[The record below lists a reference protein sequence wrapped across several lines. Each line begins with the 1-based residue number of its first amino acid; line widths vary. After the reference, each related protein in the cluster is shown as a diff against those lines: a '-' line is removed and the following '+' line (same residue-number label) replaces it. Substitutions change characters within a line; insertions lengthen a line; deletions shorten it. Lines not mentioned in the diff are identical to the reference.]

1 MVEMEKGVTAGKLAS
16 NVQKKLTRAQEKVM
30 QKLGKADETR
40 DVAFEEGVINFNKQ
54 YTEGSNLQ
62 KDLRVYL
69 AAVQTMHE
77 SSKNLKE
84 CLSDMYEPE
93 WYGKD
98 DVDSI
103 VEDTDVLWTDFH
115 QKLVDNALISMD
127 TYLGQFPDIKS
138 RIAKRDRKLVDYDSA
153 RHNHSSTNKGK
164 KGKDGGIKITKPVS
178 LLERA
183 TPVWAQGILSAH
195 NIAQSNLSRN
205 QAEDE
210 LERAQKV
217 FEEINEDLQ
226 EELPSLWNSV
236 PTPTVSPPLQ
246 CPHPYSV
253 PTPTVSVQCPHP
265 YSVPTPTPTV
275 SPPLQSPHP
284 TVSPP
289 LQCPHPYSV
298 PTPTVSPT
306 PQCPH
311 PTPTVS
317 APLQCPHPIVS
328 PPLQSPHPYS
338 VPTPIV
344 SPPLQCP
351 HPYSLPTPT
360 VSPPLQCPHP
370 YSVPTPTVS
379 PPLQSPVSPPP
390 TPTVSPP
397 LPYSVPTPTVSPP
410 LQSPHPYSVPTPTP
424 TVSPPLQSLHS
435 FSVPTPTVS
444 APLQCPH
451 PYSVPTPT
459 VSHTPTVSPPYSVP
473 TPTMSPPLQSPH
485 PYSVPTPI
493 VSPPLQS
500 PHPYSVPTPIVSP
513 PQYNVPTPTSPHPY
527 SVPTPTVSAYSV
539 PTPTVSPPLQCP
551 HPYSVPTPT
560 VSPPLQ
566 CPHPYSVPT
575 PTCPHPYSV
584 PTPSVPTPTVSP
596 PLQCPHPYSVPTPTV
611 SPPLQCPHPYSVP
624 TRVPTPTLRPV
635 MPPRPESS
643 PCRDMKPENIINLF
657 DAAAAPNIS
666 VTSPTQFD
674 SPAGDN
680 LLDMDLST
688 LATPSHGG
696 TAVSSASQA
705 ISWDT
710 WEPEETAAPPEEP
723 QDWDDDGTLPVRAAG
738 CGDDGIAATTAGW
751 DDDGSLPVRV
761 DDSWGDDGVADAT
774 ASAAV
779 AESEAAGWDDD
790 EEGVPQADTPTADAA
805 APTPTATAVEEIPAV
820 ATVATNGASE
830 AVEMPP
836 GFLFKVTTMHDY
848 AANDSGEL
856 EMKAGDIV
864 LVVAFDNPEIQDEG
878 WLIGMKEGD
887 WIQNKESAV
896 KGVFPENFTSR
907 L

>member
-1 MVEMEKGVTAGKLAS
+1 MAEMGMGKGVTAGKLAS

-54 YTEGSNLQ
+54 YTEGSKLQ

-93 WYGKD
+93 WYGKE

-103 VEDTDVLWTDFH
+103 VEVREKLGNNVEDTDVLWTDFH

-153 RHNHSSTNKGK
+153 RHNHLSTNKGK
-164 KGKDGGIKITKPVS
+164 KGKDGSIKITKPVS

-226 EELPSLWNSV
+226 EELPSLWNSRV
-236 PTPTVSPPLQ
+236 GFYVSTFQSMAGFEEKFHKEMGKVSLLSIPMRFGKVSLL
-246 CPHPYSV
+246 SV
-253 PTPTVSVQCPHP
+253 PRRFGKVSLLSIPRRFGK
-265 YSVPTPTPTV
+265 V
-275 SPPLQSPHP
+275 SLLS
-284 TVSPP
+284 
-289 LQCPHPYSV
+289 
-298 PTPTVSPT
+298 
-306 PQCPH
+306 
-311 PTPTVS
+311 
-317 APLQCPHPIVS
+317 I
-328 PPLQSPHPYS
+328 
-338 VPTPIV
+338 
-344 SPPLQCP
+344 
-351 HPYSLPTPT
+351 
-360 VSPPLQCPHP
+360 
-370 YSVPTPTVS
+370 
-379 PPLQSPVSPPP
+379 
-390 TPTVSPP
+390 
-397 LPYSVPTPTVSPP
+397 
-410 LQSPHPYSVPTPTP
+410 
-424 TVSPPLQSLHS
+424 
-435 FSVPTPTVS
+435 
-444 APLQCPH
+444 
-451 PYSVPTPT
+451 
-459 VSHTPTVSPPYSVP
+459 
-473 TPTMSPPLQSPH
+473 
-485 PYSVPTPI
+485 
-493 VSPPLQS
+493 
-500 PHPYSVPTPIVSP
+500 
-513 PQYNVPTPTSPHPY
+513 
-527 SVPTPTVSAYSV
+527 
-539 PTPTVSPPLQCP
+539 
-551 HPYSVPTPT
+551 
-560 VSPPLQ
+560 
-566 CPHPYSVPT
+566 
-575 PTCPHPYSV
+575 
-584 PTPSVPTPTVSP
+584 
-596 PLQCPHPYSVPTPTV
+596 
-611 SPPLQCPHPYSVP
+611 
-624 TRVPTPTLRPV
+624 
-635 MPPRPESS
+635 PR
-643 PCRDMKPENIINLF
+643 RW
-657 DAAAAPNIS
+657 
-666 VTSPTQFD
+666 
-674 SPAGDN
+674 GR
-680 LLDMDLST
+680 
-688 LATPSHGG
+688 G
-696 TAVSSASQA
+696 
-705 ISWDT
+705 
-710 WEPEETAAPPEEP
+710 PEETPAPPEEP

-738 CGDDGIAATTAGW
+738 CGDDGKAATTAGW

-790 EEGVPQADTPTADAA
+790 EEG
-805 APTPTATAVEEIPAV
+805 IPAV

-848 AANDSGEL
+848 AANDSDEL

-864 LVVAFDNPEIQDEG
+864 LVVAFDNPEEQDEG

-887 WIQNKESAV
+887 WTQNKESAV

>member
-1 MVEMEKGVTAGKLAS
+1 MAEMGKGVTAGKLAS

-54 YTEGSNLQ
+54 YTEGSKLQ

-98 DVDSI
+98 DVDCI

-153 RHNHSSTNKGK
+153 RHNQSSTNKGK

-226 EELPSLWNSV
+226 EELPSLWNSRV
-236 PTPTVSPPLQ
+236 GFYVSTFQSMAGFEEKFHKEMGKLDQNLYDVLVKLERQDMCGELPRGASLAN
-246 CPHPYSV
+246 H
-253 PTPTVSVQCPHP
+253 TL
-265 YSVPTPTPTV
+265 
-275 SPPLQSPHP
+275 SPGG
-284 TVSPP
+284 
-289 LQCPHPYSV
+289 
-298 PTPTVSPT
+298 
-306 PQCPH
+306 
-311 PTPTVS
+311 
-317 APLQCPHPIVS
+317 
-328 PPLQSPHPYS
+328 
-338 VPTPIV
+338 
-344 SPPLQCP
+344 
-351 HPYSLPTPT
+351 
-360 VSPPLQCPHP
+360 
-370 YSVPTPTVS
+370 
-379 PPLQSPVSPPP
+379 PPP
-390 TPTVSPP
+390 IPKSP
-397 LPYSVPTPTVSPP
+397 SK
-410 LQSPHPYSVPTPTP
+410 
-424 TVSPPLQSLHS
+424 
-435 FSVPTPTVS
+435 
-444 APLQCPH
+444 
-451 PYSVPTPT
+451 
-459 VSHTPTVSPPYSVP
+459 
-473 TPTMSPPLQSPH
+473 
-485 PYSVPTPI
+485 
-493 VSPPLQS
+493 
-500 PHPYSVPTPIVSP
+500 
-513 PQYNVPTPTSPHPY
+513 
-527 SVPTPTVSAYSV
+527 
-539 PTPTVSPPLQCP
+539 
-551 HPYSVPTPT
+551 
-560 VSPPLQ
+560 
-566 CPHPYSVPT
+566 
-575 PTCPHPYSV
+575 
-584 PTPSVPTPTVSP
+584 
-596 PLQCPHPYSVPTPTV
+596 
-611 SPPLQCPHPYSVP
+611 
-624 TRVPTPTLRPV
+624 LRPA

-666 VTSPTQFD
+666 VTSPTQ
-674 SPAGDN
+674 
-680 LLDMDLST
+680 
-688 LATPSHGG
+688 
-696 TAVSSASQA
+696 A

-710 WEPEETAAPPEEP
+710 WEPEETPAPPEEP
-723 QDWDDDGTLPVRAAG
+723 QGWDDDGTLPVRAAG
-738 CGDDGIAATTAGW
+738 CGDDVIAAATAGW

-761 DDSWGDDGVADAT
+761 DDSWGDEGVADAT

-779 AESEAAGWDDD
+779 AEYEAAGWDDEE
-790 EEGVPQADTPTADAA
+790 EEGMPQADTPTAAA
-805 APTPTATAVEEIPAV
+805 EAPTPTATAAEEIPAI
-820 ATVATNGASE
+820 ATVATNGTSE
-830 AVEMPP
+830 AVEMPS

-848 AANDSGEL
+848 AANDSDEL

-864 LVVAFDNPEIQDEG
+864 LVVAFDNPEEQDEG
-878 WLIGMKEGD
+878 WLMGMKEGD
-887 WIQNKESAV
+887 WIQNKQSAL